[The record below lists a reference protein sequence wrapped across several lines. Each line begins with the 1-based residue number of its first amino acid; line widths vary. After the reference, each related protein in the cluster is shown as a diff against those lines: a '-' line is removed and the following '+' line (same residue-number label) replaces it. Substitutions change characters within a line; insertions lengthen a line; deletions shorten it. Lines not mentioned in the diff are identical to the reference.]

1 MNPKPNETMKR
12 SFEVFFRQEFPGT
25 LFGGANLQDYFQG
38 TGLQSYPLCQKDFF
52 NPLVRLSNK
61 NQQVSEE
68 FGFHVS
74 LRNLIASCFPN

>member
-12 SFEVFFRQEFPGT
+12 SFEDFFQAGITRNSEGQIF
-25 LFGGANLQDYFQG
+25 QDYFQG

-61 NQQVSEE
+61 NLQVSDE
-68 FGFHVS
+68 FGFQVS